1 MWQKSYPE
9 SSRNILDVLMQQNY
23 SLQVEV
29 DGLQKTNKQSTAGEI
44 TLFETKFNLI
54 VDFKEEFLLY
64 FLNNWINSVLI
75 LYIIQIWKTIVPEDF
90 STFSIHVWLI

>member
-1 MWQKSYPE
+1 
-9 SSRNILDVLMQQNY
+9 MQQNY

-64 FLNNWINSVLI
+64 FLNN
-75 LYIIQIWKTIVPEDF
+75 
-90 STFSIHVWLI
+90 